1 MLNILKHS
9 IILQNAL
16 KCFENLAKLT
26 KLLPKNNPAQK
37 PKPKC
42 DVCLKGVE
50 YVRKNKHITDLQEM
64 KKLIKSDYCGRE
76 PKMMQKACRKV
87 VEKHGD
93 QGYKIMD
100 GIKEGL
106 SDKDICKRIKQC

>member
-1 MLNILKHS
+1 
-9 IILQNAL
+9 
-16 KCFENLAKLT
+16 
-26 KLLPKNNPAQK
+26 
-37 PKPKC
+37 
-42 DVCLKGVE
+42 
-50 YVRKNKHITDLQEM
+50 M
-64 KKLIKSDYCGRE
+64 KKLIKSDYCARE